1 MDLFNYAAKG
11 ALVPKID
18 LAGLKTKLDNLDKL
32 KIVSADLSKLS
43 VVHNDVKKTVYDKLV
58 TKINAIDTKI
68 PSTIGLFTETQYYSN
83 SQGLAKRIADI
94 DKKILND
101 SGLIKDID
109 SD

>member
-1 MDLFNYAAKG
+1 MMSK
-11 ALVPKID
+11 
-18 LAGLKTKLDNLDKL
+18 NL
-32 KIVSADLSKLS
+32 
-43 VVHNDVKKTVYDKLV
+43 YDKLV

-68 PSTIGLFTETQYYSN
+68 PSTIGLFTETQYYLDN
-83 SQGLAKRIADI
+83 QGLAKMIEDI

>member
-1 MDLFNYAAKG
+1 MMSK
-11 ALVPKID
+11 
-18 LAGLKTKLDNLDKL
+18 KL
-32 KIVSADLSKLS
+32 
-43 VVHNDVKKTVYDKLV
+43 YEQLV

-68 PSTIGLFTETQYYSN
+68 PSTIGLFTETQYYSDN
-83 SQGLAKRIADI
+83 QGLAKMIEDI

>member
-43 VVHNDVKKTVYDKLV
+43 VVHNDVKKTVW
-58 TKINAIDTKI
+58 
-68 PSTIGLFTETQYYSN
+68 
-83 SQGLAKRIADI
+83 
-94 DKKILND
+94 
-101 SGLIKDID
+101 
-109 SD
+109 

>member
-1 MDLFNYAAKG
+1 MMSK
-11 ALVPKID
+11 
-18 LAGLKTKLDNLDKL
+18 KL
-32 KIVSADLSKLS
+32 
-43 VVHNDVKKTVYDKLV
+43 YDKLV

-68 PSTIGLFTETQYYSN
+68 PSTIGLFTETQYYSDN
-83 SQGLAKRIADI
+83 QGLAKMIGDI

>member
-1 MDLFNYAAKG
+1 MSK
-11 ALVPKID
+11 
-18 LAGLKTKLDNLDKL
+18 KL
-32 KIVSADLSKLS
+32 
-43 VVHNDVKKTVYDKLV
+43 YDKLV

-68 PSTIGLFTETQYYSN
+68 PSTIGLFTETQYYLDN
-83 SQGLAKRIADI
+83 QGLAKMIEDI

>member
-1 MDLFNYAAKG
+1 MMSK
-11 ALVPKID
+11 
-18 LAGLKTKLDNLDKL
+18 KL
-32 KIVSADLSKLS
+32 
-43 VVHNDVKKTVYDKLV
+43 YDKLV

-68 PSTIGLFTETQYYSN
+68 PSTIGLFTETQYYLDN
-83 SQGLAKRIADI
+83 QGLAKMIEDI